1 MLIRERMTRNPVLC
15 APDVSVTDAFDL
27 MKKARIRRMPVV
39 DKHGKL
45 VGIVSDQDLQRV
57 SPSPAT
63 TLSTYEI
70 PYLLSKVKVSDV
82 MTKQVI
88 TVQEDTP
95 IEEAARIMVDN
106 KIGGLPVVNETSAVV
121 GIITE
126 TDIFKTFLELI
137 GARRSGVRVTMYVKD
152 VRGELARISQAV
164 ADIGGNII
172 ATVEVPGTDSTNYQ
186 VLLKVSDV
194 TKEAV
199 VAALTPL
206 VERIVD
212 VRES

>member
-1 MLIRERMTRNPVLC
+1 M
-15 APDVSVTDAFDL
+15 
-27 MKKARIRRMPVV
+27 
-39 DKHGKL
+39 
-45 VGIVSDQDLQRV
+45 GIVSDQDLQRV

-137 GARRSGVRVTMYVKD
+137 GARRSGVRVTMY
-152 VRGELARISQAV
+152 REGRARRIG
-164 ADIGGNII
+164 AD
-172 ATVEVPGTDSTNYQ
+172 
-186 VLLKVSDV
+186 
-194 TKEAV
+194 
-199 VAALTPL
+199 
-206 VERIVD
+206 
-212 VRES
+212 

>member
-27 MKKARIRRMPVV
+27 MKKSRIRRMPVV

-194 TKEAV
+194 SKEAV
-199 VAALTPL
+199 VAALKPL

>member
-1 MLIRERMTRNPVLC
+1 MLIRDRMTRNPVLC
-15 APDVSVTDAFDL
+15 APDVSVTDAFDM

-39 DKHGKL
+39 DKNGKL
-45 VGIVSDQDLQRV
+45 VGIVSDKDLLRV

-63 TLSTYEI
+63 TLSAYEI

-82 MTKQVI
+82 MTKKVI
-88 TVQEDTP
+88 TVVEDTP
-95 IEEAARIMVDN
+95 VEDAARIMVDN
-106 KIGGLPVVNETSAVV
+106 KIGGLPVVNETNAVV

-126 TDIFKTFLELI
+126 TDIFKTFLELL
-137 GARRSGVRVTMYVKD
+137 GARRSGVRITMYVKD
-152 VRGELARISQAV
+152 VRGELARVGQAV

-172 ATVEVPGTDSTNYQ
+172 ATVELPGSDSTNYE
-186 VLLKVSDV
+186 VLLKVIDV
-194 TKEAV
+194 SKEAV
-199 VAALTPL
+199 VAALKPI

>member
-1 MLIRERMTRNPVLC
+1 MLIGERMTRNPVLC
-15 APDVSVTDAFDL
+15 APDISVTDAFDL
-27 MKKARIRRMPVV
+27 MKKSRIRRMPVV

-194 TKEAV
+194 SKEAV
-199 VAALTPL
+199 VAALSPL

>member
-1 MLIRERMTRNPVLC
+1 MLIRERMNRNPVLC
-15 APDVSVTDAFDL
+15 APEMSVTDAFDL

-45 VGIVSDQDLQRV
+45 VGIVSDKDLLRV

-63 TLSTYEI
+63 TLSAYEI

-82 MTKQVI
+82 MTKKVI
-88 TVQEDTP
+88 TVTEDTP

-106 KIGGLPVVNETSAVV
+106 KIGGLPVVNETDMVV

-126 TDIFKTFLELI
+126 TDIFKTFLEMI
-137 GARRSGVRVTMYVKD
+137 GARRSGVRITMYAKD
-152 VRGELARISQAV
+152 VRGELARITKAV

-172 ATVEVPGTDSTNYQ
+172 ATVEVPGSDSTNYE
-186 VLLKVSDV
+186 VLLKVINVS
-194 TKEAV
+194 KEAV
-199 VAALTPL
+199 VAALKPI
-206 VERIVD
+206 VERIID
-212 VRES
+212 VREG